1 MAILVKRVIN
11 RPVDSNCF
19 VIYQNGGTRCIVIDP
34 GTSDCAE
41 LFFFFQ
47 EQILVPDY
55 IFLTHEHFDH
65 LRGVNKLKDRYGCK
79 IVCSK
84 LCSDKIVDRKK
95 NMSVFYDQVGFQS
108 YPADIFLED
117 INNRI
122 VWNDTEF
129 EFIDTRGHTK
139 CSVCISVENKL
150 FTGDTIIK
158 NHKTVIKFPGGNKEE
173 LMQSLDHLFL
183 KFRDKNTLVFP
194 GHGECFLLEEIV
206 KEQLV

>member
-19 VIYQNGGTRCIVIDP
+19 VIYQKGCTKCIIVDP

-41 LFFFFQ
+41 LFNFFQ
-47 EQILVPDY
+47 EHNLVPDY

-65 LRGVNKLKDRYGCK
+65 LCGVNKLKDSYGCK

-95 NMSVFYDQVGFQS
+95 NMSVFYDQIGFQS

-117 INNRI
+117 INNKL
-122 VWNDTEF
+122 VWNDIEF
-129 EFIDTRGHTK
+129 EFTK

-158 NHKTVIKFPGGNKEE
+158 DHKTVIKFPGGSKEE
-173 LMQSLDHLFL
+173 LLNTLDHLFL